1 MQLRAQLSPSNPVRP
16 LEDRAQ
22 INYRSFENC
31 VQMPR
36 EPSGGQRALRRN
48 ALIYLDLGASVSDNI
63 LAIFRKLLNE
73 EVFATASRV
82 LSLFLSTKEDD
93 A

>member
-1 MQLRAQLSPSNPVRP
+1 M
-16 LEDRAQ
+16 
-22 INYRSFENC
+22 
-31 VQMPR
+31 
-36 EPSGGQRALRRN
+36 RRN

-63 LAIFRKLLNE
+63 LAIFRKPLSE